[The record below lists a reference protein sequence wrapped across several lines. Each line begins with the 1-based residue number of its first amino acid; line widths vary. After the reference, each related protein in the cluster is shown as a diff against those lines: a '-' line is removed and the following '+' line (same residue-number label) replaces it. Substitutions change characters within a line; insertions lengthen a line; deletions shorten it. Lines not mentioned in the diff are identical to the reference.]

1 MRNEW
6 PILNHDR
13 DNETFAF
20 LHLASQMLGKIRLRK
35 STWEN
40 HGWHLTL
47 RPNASGLS
55 ILPTRTGNGRSFTL
69 ALDLCAHGI
78 ALSISDGTRELLP
91 FDVPTVAALR
101 DDLVATLDRYGLP
114 SNFYDLPSEIP
125 DAVKFRDDH
134 RRRTYDRD
142 SATRLLQAFNAV
154 VPVFAKFRA
163 GFRGKG
169 SPVQFFWGSFDL
181 AVTRFSGRG
190 APPHPGGMP
199 GLPDRIMREAYSH
212 EVSSA
217 GFWPGGVTATDA
229 APLFY
234 SYAYPEPDG
243 FRTAEVDSGA
253 FNSGLGEYVLPYDE
267 VRTAADPEAKLL
279 GFLQS
284 TYDAA
289 ANLAQWDRSALE
301 RDPVAP

>member
-1 MRNEW
+1 
-6 PILNHDR
+6 
-13 DNETFAF
+13 
-20 LHLASQMLGKIRLRK
+20 
-35 STWEN
+35 
-40 HGWHLTL
+40 
-47 RPNASGLS
+47 
-55 ILPTRTGNGRSFTL
+55 
-69 ALDLCAHGI
+69 
-78 ALSISDGTRELLP
+78 
-91 FDVPTVAALR
+91 
-101 DDLVATLDRYGLP
+101 
-114 SNFYDLPSEIP
+114 
-125 DAVKFRDDH
+125 
-134 RRRTYDRD
+134 
-142 SATRLLQAFNAV
+142 
-154 VPVFAKFRA
+154 
-163 GFRGKG
+163 
-169 SPVQFFWGSFDL
+169 
-181 AVTRFSGRG
+181 
-190 APPHPGGMP
+190 
-199 GLPDRIMREAYSH
+199 MREAYSH